1 MQWEEVGIEFLALGV
16 GSACSAPE
24 VGDVLAADG
33 GKRNVGGSSTQ
44 DGAGSDRDAHDT
56 DDDAGGAQQVA
67 LDAIA
72 VASNWL
78 HCQVQGLCREEPLHS
93 SQRV

>member
-16 GSACSAPE
+16 GSACSAQE

-44 DGAGSDRDAHDT
+44 DGVGSGRDAHDT
-56 DDDAGGAQQVA
+56 DDDADGAQQVA
-67 LDAIA
+67 LDAMV

-78 HCQVQGLCREEPLHS
+78 HCQRQGACRDEPFHS
-93 SQRV
+93 SKGV

>member
-1 MQWEEVGIEFLALGV
+1 MQWEEVRIEFLALGV
-16 GSACSAPE
+16 GSACSAQE

-44 DGAGSDRDAHDT
+44 DGVGSGRDAHDT
-56 DDDAGGAQQVA
+56 DDDAGGDQQVA